1 MVDIEAFPWLV
12 HIGIHFYGN
21 SKPTGRCGG
30 SIITR
35 HLVLTVAHCID
46 TYVTKVSLL
55 IGDHNVTSFYQGDSV
70 HHTVTSDNFVQHPKY
85 NRMTLENDIGL
96 IRLEKPGIEFER
108 GRIIPICLGV
118 PSDLRTGMKAR
129 TMGWGVTGVGIPLP
143 DVLYGVEVDIISNE
157 VCQKLYEN
165 FWTITDNM
173 VCALTPGQDAC
184 QICLHKRRQS
194 MEETKETPIE
204 LVAGRTS

>member
-129 TMGWGVTGVGIPLP
+129 TMGWGVTGVDLSSQETTINGGDKRDAHRTRGWKDKLIEPWRELF
-143 DVLYGVEVDIISNE
+143 GVGREERCLDGS
-157 VCQKLYEN
+157 L
-165 FWTITDNM
+165 
-173 VCALTPGQDAC
+173 LLGQ
-184 QICLHKRRQS
+184 
-194 MEETKETPIE
+194 TVVTG
-204 LVAGRTS
+204 AGVN